1 MAIRAVVQQFLNL
14 GPLPDTDA
22 PVERI
27 ERHQFALEKIG
38 RPVSDEEAALL
49 VNCFG
54 PDDCYGLAWSL
65 LHLVESAPSGIPLR
79 TQPAA
84 DENEWLQRLWAR
96 SHRDL

>member
-1 MAIRAVVQQFLNL
+1 MSVRAVVQQFLNL

-27 ERHQFALEKIG
+27 EHHQLALEKIG
-38 RPVSDEEAALL
+38 RAVSDEEAALL

-54 PDDCYGLAWSL
+54 PDDGYGLAWSL
-65 LHLVESAPSGIPLR
+65 LHLIESVPGGIPLGK
-79 TQPAA
+79 QPAA
-84 DENEWLQRLWAR
+84 DENEWLRRLWAR